1 MEQIKKKAEWF
12 GSEEGVGFFLS
23 CETPEEKIRF
33 LASYIYALRQ
43 DKEPE
48 KDEENIFK
56 LAILLGDGVLSS
68 GLPYAELPQFLDP
81 EKNPFLALCRDLPWV
96 NKVAHLYLA
105 TLTVLH
111 QKADAFDSNEWI
123 YRLEDEQLS
132 VDEVIEKRGFFIG
145 RSREDPE
152 HYQIEPELAF
162 LQLQIIWLFGTTY
175 EKTTGG
181 EK

>member
-43 DKEPE
+43 DKKPE
-48 KDEENIFK
+48 SDSGNIFK

-81 EKNPFLALCRDLPWV
+81 EENPFLALCRELPKI
-96 NKVAHLYLA
+96 NNNAHLYLA
-105 TLTVLH
+105 TLAVLH

-123 YRLEDEQLS
+123 YQLEDKQFP
-132 VDEVIEKRGFFIG
+132 VDDVMEERGFLIG
-145 RSREDPE
+145 LSRENPE
-152 HYQIEPELAF
+152 HYQTNPELAF
-162 LQLQIIWLFGTTY
+162 LQLQIIWLFGTSY
-175 EKTTGG
+175 KSMGG
-181 EK
+181 KQ